1 MSETGSAHVTNIRVR
16 YAETDQMGFVHHANY
31 LVYFEIGRTEL
42 LRSTGLDYKSIE
54 EKGYRLVVAKIDI
67 KYRSPARYD
76 DELLLETRIK
86 RVTPV
91 RIEHMYRILRGNQ
104 LIVEGES
111 TLACV
116 DLNGNLCPLPPEIA
130 PPG

>member
-1 MSETGSAHVTNIRVR
+1 MQSLRLPIRVR

-31 LVYFEIGRTEL
+31 LVYFEMGRIEL
-42 LRSTGLDYKSIE
+42 LRAGGLSYADFE
-54 EKGYRLVVAKIDI
+54 ARGHFLVVARVQV

-76 DELLLETRIK
+76 DQLVLETRVA

-91 RIEHMYRILRGNQ
+91 RIEHEYTLTRGATT
-104 LIVEGES
+104 VAEGDS

-116 DLNGNLCPLPPEIA
+116 DRSGGLQRIPDELLPPGAEA
-130 PPG
+130 

>member
-1 MSETGSAHVTNIRVR
+1 MAEHTDEHELTLRVR

-31 LVYFEIGRTEL
+31 LVYFEMGRTEM
-42 LRSTGLDYKSIE
+42 LRSTGLDYRSIE
-54 EKGYRLVVAKIDI
+54 AKGYYLVVFKVTC

-76 DELLLETRIK
+76 DELVLKTRIT

-91 RIEHMYRILRGNQ
+91 RIEHSYRLLRGRE
-104 LIVEGES
+104 LVAEGDS

-116 DLNGNLCPLPPEIA
+116 DKNGELQALPPELA
-130 PPG
+130 PTD